1 MRVANLGY
9 RRIYLKQMN
18 KINKLSHLSSKSD
31 KLHPPRNWGS
41 WSGEFCLP
49 EKLATLAGCC
59 QRQSP
64 PHGGYTLPSP
74 RSLLTKGSHTTQQS
88 EARA

>member
-1 MRVANLGY
+1 MSVANLG
-9 RRIYLKQMN
+9 YLKQMN

-31 KLHPPRNWGS
+31 KLHPPRDWGS

-59 QRQSP
+59 
-64 PHGGYTLPSP
+64 
-74 RSLLTKGSHTTQQS
+74 
-88 EARA
+88 